1 MDDVRLENFIGNL
14 LRAGVLLAAFVVLS
28 GGILYLLQYH
38 AATLHYGHFTL
49 ESTTLRSL
57 PGISHL
63 ALHGNSLGI
72 MQFGLVLLIA
82 TPVARVALAIA
93 GFYLEHDRL
102 YVFISLIV
110 FAVLLYSLIAGH

>member
-28 GGILYLLQYH
+28 GGVVYLMQHH
-38 AATLHYGHFTL
+38 AATSHYGHFTL
-49 ESTTLRSL
+49 ESTALRSL
-57 PGISHL
+57 PGIGDL
-63 ALHGNSLGI
+63 ALHGSSLGI
-72 MQFGLVLLIA
+72 MQLGLVLLIA
-82 TPVARVALAIA
+82 TPVARVALAVV

-102 YVFISLIV
+102 YVIISLIV